1 MIKNLH
7 FRKIIN
13 IKNYQ
18 DKEWLIVLTLS
29 AFFLWFIDL
38 GSVALR
44 DWDEGYYATVSQ
56 DMFNRNTWLYPTY
69 QGQPFLLKPPLLF
82 WLIHLSYS
90 LFGISEWTS
99 RLPSAF
105 LAACGVPLL
114 YLIGRELFVNHSAA
128 IFSAGV
134 YLTLLPAVRLGRL
147 AMLDGMI
154 NTFFLL
160 AILSLLKGKKSPYWL
175 MGIGIGL
182 GLITLTKGILVL
194 ALGAILLVFILLDGR
209 WKVLLN
215 PYLWIGFVLGFI
227 PVFLWYGLQI
237 QHYGETFIQV
247 HFQSQSFDR
256 LSTAVEG
263 NTGPIWFYLID
274 LLKYSCPWF
283 FFFVPGLYLAVKNYQ
298 QSWAKLG
305 LIGSILYFGTVSLMT
320 TKLPWYLMPFY
331 IFFALI
337 TGAYLDQ
344 LYHHP
349 KKYPRLIF
357 YLLCL
362 CAIVTLGGVIY
373 FTFFQP
379 KLSLV
384 LITLIISST
393 FILTAIQ
400 FWKNQPNFIPTL
412 MIGIYFTLTFLVI
425 SPLWL
430 WELNE
435 AFPVKPVAQFI
446 KQFTPSNTTI
456 YTSFAYSRTSLDFY
470 SDRHIL
476 AVDHS
481 KLEELKPKPNYFL
494 LDKETLEKLALTNY
508 QILGKTEEFMLIWS
522 NPQ

>member
-1 MIKNLH
+1 MLKNIQ
-7 FRKIIN
+7 FKKIIN

-18 DKEWLIVLTLS
+18 DREWFIILTLA

-38 GSVALR
+38 GTVALR

-56 DMFNRNTWLYPTY
+56 DMFNQNTWLYPTY

-90 LFGISEWTS
+90 LLGVSEWTS

-114 YLIGRELFVNHSAA
+114 YLISRELLMNRSAA

-134 YLTLLPAVRLGRL
+134 YLTLLPVIRLGRL

-154 NTFFLL
+154 NTFLL
-160 AILSLLKGKKSPYWL
+160 FAILSLLKGKKSPVWL

-194 ALGAILLVFILLDGR
+194 ALGAILFVFIILDGR
-209 WKVLLN
+209 WKVLLH

-283 FFFVPGLYLAVKNYQ
+283 FFFVPGFYLAVRNHQ

-337 TGAYLDQ
+337 TGAYLDH
-344 LYHHP
+344 LYCCP
-349 KKYPRLIF
+349 KKYPRLIL

-362 CAIVTLGGVIY
+362 CGIVTLGGVIY
-373 FTFFQP
+373 FTFFEP
-379 KLSLV
+379 KFSLI
-384 LITLIISST
+384 LITLTISIT

-400 FWKNQPNFIPTL
+400 FWKNQANFIPTL
-412 MIGIYFTLTFLVI
+412 IIGIYLTLTFLMI

-446 KQFTPSNTTI
+446 KQSTPSDTII

-476 AVDHS
+476 AVDQN
-481 KLEELKPKPNYFL
+481 KLEELKQKPNYFL
-494 LDKETLEKLALTNY
+494 LDKENLDKLALTDY
-508 QILGKTEEFMLIWS
+508 QILGKGEGFMLILS
-522 NPQ
+522 NPR